1 MSFSDENTG
10 KPHPFLFESSL
21 KTGKVSNKIHL
32 EGRGK
37 LNGSQG
43 ILKMRSN

>member
-10 KPHPFLFESSL
+10 KPPPFLFKSSL
-21 KTGKVSNKIHL
+21 KTGKVSYKIHL

-37 LNGSQG
+37 LNGSQE
-43 ILKMRSN
+43 ILKMRST